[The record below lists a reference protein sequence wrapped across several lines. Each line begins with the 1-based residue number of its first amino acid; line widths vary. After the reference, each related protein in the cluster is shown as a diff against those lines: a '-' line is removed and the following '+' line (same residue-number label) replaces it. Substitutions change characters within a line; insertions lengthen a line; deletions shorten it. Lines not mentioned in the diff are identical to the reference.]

1 MKTVKKLVFYRSFSG
16 TVHSHKKSFK
26 KGFSLIELVLAIV
39 IVAITLAS
47 LPKIVSQTQKSNEL
61 AIKQELT
68 YSAKTLMGRII
79 SMPWDSTALKTMCE
93 NDGRTCN
100 SEAAVETYLR
110 KKKGNIRIPI
120 YNAIPLNGI
129 NGVRS
134 RPGSLIAYGSG
145 FDKQNRIIDRNK
157 IYTPGH
163 NSYGF
168 NSGRNDIDD
177 FEGSIIPNITEEDK
191 LVLKE
196 DFISDMRFDTEVR
209 YVADFTNFS
218 PSDKGRPIN
227 SGTPTNIK
235 RIKITVED
243 TAEAAG
249 TGEYRST
256 MYFYAPNIGMNKP
269 MVTKYERR
277 NVR

>member
-1 MKTVKKLVFYRSFSG
+1 MKIVKKMVFYGSFSG
-16 TVHSHKKSFK
+16 TAPNQKKSFK

-39 IVAITLAS
+39 VVAITLAA
-47 LPKIVSQTQKSNEL
+47 LPNIVAQTQKSNEL

-79 SMPWDSTALKTMCE
+79 SMPWDSTAFRTMCE
-93 NDGRTCN
+93 DDGRTCN

-110 KKKGNIRIPI
+110 EKRGNIRIPI
-120 YNAIPLNGI
+120 YNAIPLNGV
-129 NGVRS
+129 NGARS
-134 RPGSLIAYGSG
+134 RPGSLIADGSG

-157 IYTPGH
+157 IYRPGH

-168 NSGRNDIDD
+168 NRQRNDIDD
-177 FEGSIIPNITEEDK
+177 FDGSLITRNK
-191 LVLKE
+191 KASNE

-209 YVADFTNFS
+209 YVNDSANFS
-218 PSDKGRPIN
+218 LSDKGSRIN
-227 SGTPTNIK
+227 GGIPTNIK
-235 RIKITVED
+235 RIKVTVED

-249 TGEYRST
+249 TGEYKST

-269 MVTKYERR
+269 MTTEYKGM
-277 NVR
+277 

>member
-1 MKTVKKLVFYRSFSG
+1 MKTVKKMVFYRSFSG
-16 TVHSHKKSFK
+16 TAPSQKKSLK

-39 IVAITLAS
+39 VVAITLAA
-47 LPKIVSQTQKSNEL
+47 LPNIVAQTQKSNEL

-79 SMPWDSTALKTMCE
+79 SMPWDSTAFRTMCE
-93 NDGRTCN
+93 DDGRTCN
-100 SEAAVETYLR
+100 SPEAVQSFLKE
-110 KKKGNIRIPI
+110 KGGNIRIPI

-129 NGVRS
+129 EGARS
-134 RPGSLIAYGSG
+134 RPGSLIATSEGSV
-145 FDKQNRIIDRNK
+145 QNRIINRDK

-168 NSGRNDIDD
+168 NNEKNDIDD
-177 FEGSIIPNITEEDK
+177 FDVSFTTRNKKTSN
-191 LVLKE
+191 E

-209 YVADFTNFS
+209 YVADSTNFS
-218 PSDKGRPIN
+218 PSDKGSRIN
-227 SGTPTNIK
+227 SGKPTNIK

-269 MVTKYERR
+269 MVTKYE
-277 NVR
+277 